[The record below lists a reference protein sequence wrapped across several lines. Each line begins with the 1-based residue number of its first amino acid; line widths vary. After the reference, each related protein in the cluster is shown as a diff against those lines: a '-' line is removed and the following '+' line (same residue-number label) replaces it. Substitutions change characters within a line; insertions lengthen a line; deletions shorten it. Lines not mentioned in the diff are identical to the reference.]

1 MGLAASALDKP
12 CLEGQTTWSHRTT
25 SCFPQENAFTNE
37 GRRMRYTLGAWNK
50 LAKKWRSPL
59 GTVRQNIEKAIM
71 ESPTLFVE
79 EEE

>member
-1 MGLAASALDKP
+1 
-12 CLEGQTTWSHRTT
+12 
-25 SCFPQENAFTNE
+25 
-37 GRRMRYTLGAWNK
+37 MRYTLGAWNK
-50 LAKKWRSPL
+50 LAKTWRSPL

>member
-1 MGLAASALDKP
+1 MS
-12 CLEGQTTWSHRTT
+12 
-25 SCFPQENAFTNE
+25 F
-37 GRRMRYTLGAWNK
+37 TLGTWNK

-59 GTVRQNIEKAIM
+59 GTTRQNIEKAIM